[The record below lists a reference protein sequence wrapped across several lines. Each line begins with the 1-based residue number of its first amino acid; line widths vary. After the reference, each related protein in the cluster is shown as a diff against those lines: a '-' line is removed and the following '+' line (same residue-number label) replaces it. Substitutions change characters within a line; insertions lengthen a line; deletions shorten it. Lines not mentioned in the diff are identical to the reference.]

1 MKFLILNLLLG
12 LSCVYASTPTN
23 NQKMDLSYNGNNIS
37 STRVIVNEGETTTIT
52 QKFDNH
58 ETSIDV
64 VTNKA
69 DMNNNVKVNFKIGTS
84 SKNGENII
92 MPNLK

>member
-1 MKFLILNLLLG
+1 MKFLILNFLLG

-23 NQKMDLSYNGNNIS
+23 NPKMDLSFNGNDIS
-37 STRVIVNEGETTTIT
+37 STRVIVKEGETTTIT

-64 VTNKA
+64 VTTNA
-69 DMNNNVKVNFKIGTS
+69 DTNNNVKVNFTIG
-84 SKNGENII
+84 KKGENTI
-92 MPNLK
+92 MPNMKW